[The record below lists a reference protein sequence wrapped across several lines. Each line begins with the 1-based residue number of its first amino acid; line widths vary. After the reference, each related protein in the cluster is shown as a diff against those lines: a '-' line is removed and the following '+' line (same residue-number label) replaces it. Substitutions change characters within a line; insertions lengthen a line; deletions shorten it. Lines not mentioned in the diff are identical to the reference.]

1 MESIE
6 SKKARQKEL
15 VAERIRQISRSQSL
29 KISEPPVPHTLTPAS
44 QTLAPSPPEVPP
56 AIIPLQDEQ
65 ENEARLVAERQR
77 RVRIG
82 KFAVFMIIGCPIAI
96 VSIGSSIDGSE
107 TVLFYFVSFKV
118 DEYQLTF

>member
-15 VAERIRQISRSQSL
+15 VAERIRQISRNQSL
-29 KISEPPVPHTLTPAS
+29 KVSEPPVPHTLTPVS

-56 AIIPLQDEQ
+56 AIIPVQDEQ

-82 KFAVFMIIGCPIAI
+82 KFAVFIIIGCPIAI

-107 TVLFYFVSFKV
+107 TVLFYFVSFNS
-118 DEYQLTF
+118 